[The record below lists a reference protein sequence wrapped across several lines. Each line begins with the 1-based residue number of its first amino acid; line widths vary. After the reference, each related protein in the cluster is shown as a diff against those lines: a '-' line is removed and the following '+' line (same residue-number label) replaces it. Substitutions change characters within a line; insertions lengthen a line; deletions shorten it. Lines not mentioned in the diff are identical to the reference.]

1 MILPLSGVWERCVC
15 SSIGGGSWRRCGGCG
30 VFLRDGDVGG
40 GGGRLGGWRVNDAV
54 MGITNNWVAI
64 VVELAAIRV
73 VGKEFLEELFAGGWV
88 LSLGAWFSITGR

>member
-1 MILPLSGVWERCVC
+1 M
-15 SSIGGGSWRRCGGCG
+15 
-30 VFLRDGDVGG
+30 GG

-73 VGKEFLEELFAGGWV
+73 VGKEFLEELFAGGWI
-88 LSLGAWFSITGR
+88 LLLGAWFSITVFAWGCGRISCESWRQSEKK